1 MKRTALLLLL
11 CGAAAA
17 LAAQD
22 KTDTTAPKPKDSPL
36 VRAARANGGKPHI
49 PSGKV
54 ITNADV
60 RKSKGKLVV
69 LPPKPEDAAK
79 TAAPAADST
88 IGPIEA
94 WDAKLR
100 SEKAADDRVAAAAKK
115 VADLQR
121 QLRGIEDSYYAAD
134 DPNVRDRT
142 IVPQF
147 ANKKQEL
154 ETAQQALADA
164 REARQKLTAK
174 AN

>member
-79 TAAPAADST
+79 
-88 IGPIEA
+88 
-94 WDAKLR
+94 
-100 SEKAADDRVAAAAKK
+100 K